1 MEQQAEPS
9 DFSTPQSSSSSFAKS
24 SSMDPCSYSLS
35 ETSQKVQETTV
46 LDSKSPQISLALD
59 SPTVDINVLNPPDA
73 PIMDASKSGDAIP
86 ADPQQYPLPQHPPE
100 NHQHPPGHP
109 EYYPAFQP
117 YYPMGFHAPETFWLA
132 PPPGAP
138 YYFGLPQM
146 YPHNPYAS
154 LLANNS
160 NEKKEPPRVAPK
172 NEEAHS
178 SPVSDLTPNESRDIK
193 AFKKPFT
200 DKQRNVMLER
210 FRQSDRIGLEERKT
224 LAGRIGLSAEQVRTW
239 FANQKA
245 REKAAK
251 KHPQKLTLLKVNP
264 EEKMEHRGLVGFNY

>member
-9 DFSTPQSSSSSFAKS
+9 DFSTPQSSLSSSSSKS
-24 SSMDPCSYSLS
+24 SSMDSCSYSLS
-35 ETSQKVQETTV
+35 DTSQDKETTV
-46 LDSKSPQISLALD
+46 LDSEPLKN
-59 SPTVDINVLNPPDA
+59 PTVDIPILNPPDA
-73 PIMDASKSGDAIP
+73 PILDASKSGDAIP
-86 ADPQQYPLPQHPPE
+86 ADPRQYPLPQHPPE
-100 NHQHPPGHP
+100 NHQHPQGHP

-172 NEEAHS
+172 NEQTHS
-178 SPVSDLTPNESRDIK
+178 SPVADLTPNESRDIK
-193 AFKKPFT
+193 PFKKPFT

-210 FRQSDRIGLEERKT
+210 FRQSDRIGLEERKA

-251 KHPQKLTLLKVNP
+251 KHPQKLTLMKVNP